1 MIMATQLSDLDFWS
15 ESLCK
20 EHRDLIAE
28 RLSDNYSC
36 WKNTILPTFHYDP
49 YMKYASYYAV
59 VVSYQDVFLS
69 PVMGVSDYSE
79 KQKRGYVCIHPYG
92 IDDALYLIRKF
103 ARDFIEKHGGFGS
116 LFGDQQIID
125 YLDFSMSCFL
135 HERFFEKRCQE
146 EDERIDSLFYY
157 GNWLTQIDFDSSGGY
172 LTKECKIS
180 WEYRI
185 PVGTFD
191 SFCQDVFGFIVIP
204 REYMVKLLEEEGLL
218 I

>member
-1 MIMATQLSDLDFWS
+1 VNTQLSDLDFWT
-15 ESLCK
+15 EALYK
-20 EHRDLIAE
+20 EHKDLIAE

-36 WKNTILPTFHYDP
+36 WKDAILPTFLYDS

-69 PVMGVSDYSE
+69 PVMGVLDNLE
-79 KQKRGYVCIHPYG
+79 AKKRGYVCIHPYG
-92 IDDALYLIRKF
+92 IDDALRLIRKF
-103 ARDFIEKHGGFGS
+103 VDDFIEKHDSFGH
-116 LFGDQQIID
+116 LFGDQQVID
-125 YLDFSMSCFL
+125 YLNSSMSCFL

-146 EDERIDSLFYY
+146 EDERIDSLFNY

-172 LTKECKIS
+172 LTKECKLS

-191 SFCQDVFGFIVIP
+191 SFCQDLFGFIVIP
-204 REYMVKLLEEEGLL
+204 REYMVKLLEDEGLF